1 MNIFSTLM
9 EADLERFEQ
18 VFFYR
23 KKSLEEFLNLMEER
37 AQLEENYSKAMERI
51 STGLAVYS
59 ETGPLA
65 DIFNSLKSYHALKS
79 EQSKTFENS
88 LREDIIKVLK
98 ENIKKE
104 TNDARKFLNNG
115 RKNDIEMK
123 IIFEKIENT
132 KRKYI
137 AINNDTEEA
146 QKTKAFLYN
155 TESNDPN
162 IEEKRKSIF
171 EKIEKLTNARFDC
184 DIELKNHIDE
194 YNNFKNT
201 FVDQCNNIVDHF
213 KSFDAR
219 RLENFKDA
227 SMKLFVYEISQFR
240 NIQYDVN
247 KLIQNVETTDLAP
260 EAAKTLFARPP
271 KEVASLDFE
280 KFKETYINKVPEQK
294 SKRVIFDKNQINE
307 NLGTAF
313 KSLVG
318 FFSNKS
324 EAKQTEENRTI
335 DMQWSLLCQGQDI
348 SEADEQNM
356 MKLLAHQGNRR
367 FFLNLI
373 AKIQPANLNGLTE
386 QQYTKLQEISIRI
399 FQSIMA
405 EAWQSKDFESLK
417 LYVFGI
423 KRLIKEEGLQGK
435 RSLYKDLDTYLLSLE
450 FFNNEE
456 IWREYLIQSM
466 QGGQKESE
474 SRDPFINLGK
484 LLHEL
489 AVAKH
494 FLKNKERV
502 NSLIKSVKTDLQLSE
517 QDVERITEESSESS
531 FSDIVLEEN
540 KEKDQGNKENENHER
555 FDDWVQKMQQKI
567 KNVERTKKI
576 GGSIFSTKARSDPS
590 SPLKKRIFQEDIP
603 EQKHAE
609 SDKTQQPSV
618 DRMLVDEPNVEAKK
632 EEEEGETNVSVIT
645 GSTLSEIQELNTN
658 NMA

>member
-18 VFFYR
+18 IFFYR

-123 IIFEKIENT
+123 LIFEKIENT
-132 KRKYI
+132 KRKYL
-137 AINNDTEEA
+137 AINNETEEA

-162 IEEKRKSIF
+162 LEEKRKSIF
-171 EKIEKLTNARFDC
+171 EKIDKLTNARFDC
-184 DIELKNHIDE
+184 DVELKNQIDE

-227 SMKLFVYEISQFR
+227 TMKYFVYEISQFR

-280 KFKETYINKVPEQK
+280 KFKETYINKIPEQK
-294 SKRVIFDKNQINE
+294 PKRVIFDKNQINE

-313 KSLVG
+313 KSIVG
-318 FFSNKS
+318 FFSNKT

-335 DMQWSLLCQGQDI
+335 DMQWSLLCQGQEI
-348 SEADEQNM
+348 SEADEQNL
-356 MKLLAHQGNRR
+356 MKLLAHQPNRR

-373 AKIQPANLNGLTE
+373 AKIQPTNLNNLTQE
-386 QQYTKLQEISIRI
+386 QYTKLQEISIRV

-423 KRLIKEEGLQGK
+423 KRLFKEEGLQGE

-450 FFNNEE
+450 LFNNEE
-456 IWREYLIQSM
+456 IWREYLIESM
-466 QGGQKESE
+466 QGSHG

-494 FLKNKERV
+494 FLKNKEKV

-517 QDVERITEESSESS
+517 QDVERITEESSESN

-540 KEKDQGNKENENHER
+540 KEKDQTNKENQSQEK

-567 KNVERTKKI
+567 KNVERTKKS

-590 SPLKKRIFQEDIP
+590 SPLKKRIFQEEIP
-603 EQKHAE
+603 EQIKHSE
-609 SDKTQQPSV
+609 SENTLPSV
-618 DRMLVDEPNVEAKK
+618 DRMLADEPNIEAKK
-632 EEEEGETNVSVIT
+632 EEEEEETNMSAVT
-645 GSTLSEIQELNTN
+645 GSTLAEIQELNTN
-658 NMA
+658 NMT